1 MMRRRRHRSKADAA
15 NGRAAPSPAVS
26 VLPAS
31 AREITPPAGRTGFY
45 DDAPKALFQDDL
57 AAQRLF
63 NRAALEEMGDYGAV
77 ILASDSLRP
86 AWSEPGDLVHVRRGA
101 EDARAIAAK
110 VTAKK

>member
-1 MMRRRRHRSKADAA
+1 MIRRRRYRHGAASNEAASATKAPD
-15 NGRAAPSPAVS
+15 R
-26 VLPAS
+26 
-31 AREITPPAGRTGFY
+31 AREITQGTGRTGFY
-45 DDAPKALFQDDL
+45 NDAPKALFQDDL

-101 EDARAIAAK
+101 EDARAITRK
-110 VTAKK
+110 VSGKGLKD

>member
-1 MMRRRRHRSKADAA
+1 MLRRHRKPLSTD
-15 NGRAAPSPAVS
+15 R
-26 VLPAS
+26 
-31 AREITPPAGRTGFY
+31 TPPVSGAVETPRAEGRTGFY
-45 DDAPKALFQDDL
+45 NDAPKALFQDDL

-101 EDARAIAAK
+101 EDARAITRK
-110 VTAKK
+110 VRNSK

>member
-1 MMRRRRHRSKADAA
+1 MLRRRRYSKKTPDTATPSV
-15 NGRAAPSPAVS
+15 APAQ
-26 VLPAS
+26 
-31 AREITPPAGRTGFY
+31 AREITPETGRTGFY
-45 DDAPKALFQDDL
+45 NDAPKALFQDDL

-101 EDARAIAAK
+101 EDASAIARK
-110 VTAKK
+110 VTTRK